1 MENEKRRF
9 SDLSDDEIY
18 IELNKRLKELEAE
31 DYDFPDSS
39 VDLIEQVMQTA

>member
-31 DYDFPDSS
+31 DYDFPNSS

>member
-39 VDLIEQVMQTA
+39 VDLIEQVMLTA

>member
-31 DYDFPDSS
+31 DDDFPDSS